1 VKLSTFRYFGAQAW
15 SGVRRNLSPT
25 AALVILIALFT
36 LGAFLGVIRN
46 AESIGA
52 DLVQGF
58 QVVAYLKPDASPVD
72 LDGAAR
78 RIAGIS
84 GVVGTDVRTKQM
96 ELERLVHQFP
106 AYKGVIASLP
116 ENPLVDAIVVDI
128 DDPERAGVIASLI
141 ARIDA
146 VDEVVY
152 GTLAAE
158 RLASFAR
165 GLRTLSL
172 AGTVFMVVVISL
184 VVGSVVGLTIEYR
197 AAEIEVA
204 SLVGATRWF
213 IMWPFIIEGAILAL
227 MLWAAGAS
235 AVAALYLPVVR
246 SFQNMMPFAAFA
258 DSWGDVYAVS
268 LQLLA
273 ISFVSFETA
282 TLIALRRL
290 ITGMQKG

>member
-1 VKLSTFRYFGAQAW
+1 MRLSTFHYFGAQAW

-25 AALVILIALFT
+25 AAVVILISLFT

-52 DLVQGF
+52 DLVRGF
-58 QVVAYLKPDASPVD
+58 QVVAYLRPDASHVD
-72 LDGAAR
+72 LDGAVR
-78 RIAGIS
+78 RIEGIS

-106 AYKGVIASLP
+106 AYEEVIGSLP

-128 DDPERAGVIASLI
+128 DDPERAGEAASLI
-141 ARIDA
+141 GRIDA

-213 IMWPFIIEGAILAL
+213 IMWPFILEGAILAL
-227 MLWAAGAS
+227 LLWAAGAS
-235 AVAALYLPVVR
+235 AVAALYIPVVS
-246 SFQNMMPFAAFA
+246 SFRNMMPFAAFA
-258 DSWGDVYAVS
+258 DSWGDVSAVC
-268 LQLLA
+268 LQLLV

>member
-1 VKLSTFRYFGAQAW
+1 VRLSTFRYFGAQAW
-15 SGVRRNLSPT
+15 SNVRRHLSPT
-25 AALVILIALFT
+25 AAMVILISLFT

-46 AESIGA
+46 TESIGA
-52 DLVQGF
+52 DLVSGF
-58 QVVAYLKPDASPVD
+58 QVVAYLRADASPVD
-72 LDGAAR
+72 PDGAVR
-78 RIAGIS
+78 RIEGIP
-84 GVVGTDVRTKQM
+84 GVVGCDVRTKQM

-106 AYKGVIASLP
+106 AYEEVIASLQ
-116 ENPLVDAIVVDI
+116 ENPLADAVVVDI
-128 DDPERAGVIASLI
+128 DNPERAAEIASSI
-141 ARIDA
+141 ARIDS

-204 SLVGATRWF
+204 SLVGATKWF
-213 IMWPFIIEGAILAL
+213 IMWPFILEGAILAL

-235 AVAALYLPVVR
+235 AVVALYLPVVR
-246 SFQNMMPFAAFA
+246 FFQRMMPFASFA
-258 DSWGDVYAVS
+258 DSWRDVYAVC
-268 LQLLA
+268 LQLLV
-273 ISFVSFETA
+273 ISFVSFEIA
-282 TLIALRRL
+282 TFVALRRL
-290 ITGMQKG
+290 ITGVQKG